1 MPPALA
7 SGPLLSARM
16 ALRHTA
22 YQLPP
27 GNRKGVGWGPLFLTH
42 RHKHTQTQMHRL
54 LAPGLCIGIHAELMA
69 IKPSRKLIWRT
80 HKDTCCQRG
89 DHTSERSGV
98 LAQLR
103 LLKNKKPLFSHE
115 SIISVFSEGAGL
127 IWLAAAVYANCP
139 GMRSLLNTDELQLRG
154 VISLYANDC
163 G

>member
-1 MPPALA
+1 M
-7 SGPLLSARM
+7 RM
-16 ALRHTA
+16 
-22 YQLPP
+22 
-27 GNRKGVGWGPLFLTH
+27 
-42 RHKHTQTQMHRL
+42 L

-80 HKDTCCQRG
+80 HKGTRCQRG

-98 LAQLR
+98 LAQLG

-139 GMRSLLNTDELQLRG
+139 GMHSLLNTDEL
-154 VISLYANDC
+154 
-163 G
+163 